1 MEQKKSKFALALD
14 GIVNKAKEATTNFYL
29 SQSPSTPMYGDEHID
44 VLNRKL
50 YKHGYRIVRNELQ
63 GDWIEYGYQ
72 VQSFVHKVPVTGVA
86 NKIEAAIDG
95 DKRKTIF
102 FTKSSITLD
111 DWLDKNLAK
120 ELGWKKEPVEDQPV
134 IKQAPSF
141 TASKLKAL
149 QPTMS
154 I

>member
-1 MEQKKSKFALALD
+1 MEQKKSKFALTLD

-29 SQSPSTPMYGDEHID
+29 SQNPSTPMYGDDHID
-44 VLNRKL
+44 VLNHKL

-102 FTKSSITLD
+102 FTKSSAILD
-111 DWLDKNLAK
+111 DWLEKNLARQ
-120 ELGWKKEPVEDQPV
+120 LGWKPELAEAQPT
-134 IKQAPSF
+134 IKTPSF

-149 QPTMS
+149 QPTMTM
-154 I
+154 

>member
-1 MEQKKSKFALALD
+1 MEQNKSKFALALD

-29 SQSPSTPMYGDEHID
+29 SQNPSTPMYGDEHIC
-44 VLNRKL
+44 VLNQKL
-50 YKHGYRIVRNELQ
+50 YKHGYRVVRNELQ

-102 FTKSSITLD
+102 FTKSSATLD
-111 DWLDKNLAK
+111 DWLEKNLSK
-120 ELGWKKEPVEDQPV
+120 QLGWKKDSVEALPV

-141 TASKLKAL
+141 TAAKLKAL
-149 QPTMS
+149 QPTLTM
-154 I
+154 

>member
-29 SQSPSTPMYGDEHID
+29 SQNPSTPMYGDDHID

-102 FTKSSITLD
+102 FTKSSATLD

-120 ELGWKKEPVEDQPV
+120 QLGWKADPAEAQPA
-134 IKQAPSF
+134 IKQVPSF
-141 TASKLKAL
+141 IATKLKAL
-149 QPTMS
+149 QPTM
-154 I
+154 

>member
-29 SQSPSTPMYGDEHID
+29 SQNPSTPMYGDEHIG
-44 VLNRKL
+44 VLNQKL
-50 YKHGYRIVRNELQ
+50 YKHGYRVVRNELQ

-86 NKIEAAIDG
+86 NKIEATIDG

-102 FTKSSITLD
+102 FTKSSVTLD
-111 DWLDKNLAK
+111 DWLEKNLAK
-120 ELGWKKEPVEDQPV
+120 QLGWKADPADTQPT
-134 IKQAPSF
+134 IKQVPSF
-141 TASKLKAL
+141 TATKLKAL
-149 QPTMS
+149 QPTLS